1 MIYPFR
7 VVGPA
12 TVDFDTRRGIAVF
25 TEGRS
30 LHLPVRYKVQ
40 ISCLGKEV
48 VSDAAIS
55 WGEVECS
62 SQFRKPALHPSLHGL
77 VMVLQHAPSAGFMTL
92 SQSSS
97 SAMRQMLKS

>member
-12 TVDFDTRRGIAVF
+12 TVNFDTRRGISMCLRHHDRRAK
-25 TEGRS
+25 ECIS
-30 LHLPVRYKVQ
+30 PVRYKVQ

-55 WGEVECS
+55 WGEVECD
-62 SQFRKPALHPSLHGL
+62 SQFRKPTLYHHCIVPD
-77 VMVLQHAPSAGFMTL
+77 AGFMTL